1 MRKLPL
7 NTPTPAHTAQG
18 LAGRSAKHDSAWKH
32 VSGQARYI
40 DDLPLPE
47 GTLHAAVGHSQ
58 QAHARVVSMDLDAV
72 RRYPGVIAVVTAR
85 DVPGHLDIGPVFPG
99 DPVMADDIVE
109 FIGQPLFA
117 VAATSH
123 EAARKAARLAE
134 VEYEPLEAVVTVSQ
148 ALDKEFFV
156 RPSQTQLR
164 GNPDQALSQAPHRLT
179 GE

>member
-7 NTPTPAHTAQG
+7 NTSTPAHTAQG
-18 LAGRSAKHDSAWKH
+18 LAGQSARHDSARKH

-40 DDLPLPE
+40 DDLPMPE

-58 QAHARVVSMDLDAV
+58 QAHARIVSMDLDAV
-72 RRYPGVIAVVTAR
+72 RQSPEVIAVVTAR

-99 DPVMADDIVE
+99 DPVLADDIVE

-123 EAARKAARLAE
+123 EAARKAARLANI
-134 VEYEPLEAVVTVSQ
+134 EYESLDAVITVNQ
-148 ALDKEFFV
+148 ALDKDLFV
-156 RPSQTQLR
+156 RPSQTQMR
-164 GNPDQALSQAPHRLT
+164 GNPDHALSQATH
-179 GE
+179 